1 MAEKKNDD
9 VEKTPKKRGRK
20 PKQDVAANEGKENI
34 TMSTKTQNN
43 ITMQNVQSRM
53 ASIFRQNKDLNLLD
67 YINAMGR
74 INQNNNPYVQNERI
88 KRINALPKSSTK
100 QDTAKALENP
110 GSNEQLFRSES
121 WALYYQNYV
130 YNNLLKLNRDVPM
143 YFNYVLP
150 KGVSLSDCKK
160 SDFKKE
166 MKFVED
172 FVDKLNVRKAGKDIS
187 LSVAIEGKRSYVF
200 RTGFNKE
207 KTKVNY
213 AVLQKL
219 PSEWV
224 KYTAIGSSTDY
235 VTSFDFIMFLQ
246 PGESLDRYPPFFSD
260 IWEAILENKIVQLD
274 ENGRY
279 KFIPEMV
286 DNLDGKYNYELEY
299 KNDRYM
305 YWVELPQIEVVEF
318 GSDDTNPLQVPD
330 YIGLFTDLRGLD
342 D

>member
-1 MAEKKNDD
+1 MADNKEDIEK
-9 VEKTPKKRGRK
+9 VPKKRGRK
-20 PKQDVAANEGKENI
+20 PKQDVTVNEEKENI
-34 TMSTKTQNN
+34 TMSTKKQSN
-43 ITMQNVQSRM
+43 ITMQTVQSRM
-53 ASIFRQNKDLNLLD
+53 ASIFRQNRDLNLLD

-88 KRINALPKSSTK
+88 KRKNAVPKSSTK

-160 SDFKKE
+160 NDFKKE

-200 RTGFNKE
+200 RTGLNILLL
-207 KTKVNY
+207 V
-213 AVLQKL
+213 VVQ
-219 PSEWV
+219 
-224 KYTAIGSSTDY
+224 
-235 VTSFDFIMFLQ
+235 IM
-246 PGESLDRYPPFFSD
+246 
-260 IWEAILENKIVQLD
+260 
-274 ENGRY
+274 
-279 KFIPEMV
+279 
-286 DNLDGKYNYELEY
+286 
-299 KNDRYM
+299 
-305 YWVELPQIEVVEF
+305 
-318 GSDDTNPLQVPD
+318 
-330 YIGLFTDLRGLD
+330 
-342 D
+342 